1 MRRIV
6 LAWLL
11 VYLMAFSAYRF
22 FYGLEEKIVKDYKD
36 RKMMKDEINY
46 IALEGSM
53 VSFASLNN

>member
-22 FYGLEEKIVKDYKD
+22 FYGLEEKIVSDYKD
-36 RKMMKDEINY
+36 RKMMKDEFNY
-46 IALEGSM
+46 I
-53 VSFASLNN
+53 ASLNN